1 MGSLAAV
8 VALAAAFTGGSGQ
21 AAPGVTVPS
30 TVTTVTP
37 ARAGQVTAWHIPT
50 PASGLMVPAVGPE
63 GRVWI
68 AEMNANKL
76 AALDPASGRIT
87 EYAFSPSRV
96 LSAMG
101 LVVDRGGRVWM
112 ADGSVAALGMLDPA
126 RGVYQEYR
134 TPTANSSPSGVALDN
149 QGRIWLTELGA
160 GKLAVF
166 DPDTQTFSEYAI
178 PGGIVPYWLT
188 VAPNGDVWFTDISHG
203 QIGVLHSDT
212 GNVELIPVAGV
223 AGTTGTAAGGDG
235 TIWFGGRGGNWDS
248 SIRRRGR
255 CT

>member
-1 MGSLAAV
+1 MLAPHPGESYLDCTAGYGGHA
-8 VALAAAFTGGSGQ
+8 AL
-21 AAPGVTVPS
+21 VLD
-30 TVTTVTP
+30 
-37 ARAGQVTAWHIPT
+37 R
-50 PASGLMVPAVGPE
+50 VGPD

-87 EYAFSPSRV
+87 EYAFSQSRV

-160 GKLAVF
+160 GK
-166 DPDTQTFSEYAI
+166 PW
-178 PGGIVPYWLT
+178 G
-188 VAPNGDVWFTDISHG
+188 
-203 QIGVLHSDT
+203 
-212 GNVELIPVAGV
+212 
-223 AGTTGTAAGGDG
+223 
-235 TIWFGGRGGNWDS
+235 
-248 SIRRRGR
+248 
-255 CT
+255 